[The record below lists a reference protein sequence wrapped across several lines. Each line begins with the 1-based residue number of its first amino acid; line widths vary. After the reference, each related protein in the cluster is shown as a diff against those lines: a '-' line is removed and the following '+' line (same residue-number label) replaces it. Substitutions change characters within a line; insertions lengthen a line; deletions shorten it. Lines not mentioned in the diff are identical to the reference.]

1 MDVVAGVLQ
10 VSAIVFPGSILTFVL
25 VRLLSIRLQKKARL
39 KMKRHLQKMDVPDS
53 ISRSRRPLDTIRFC
67 LFPIYL

>member
-25 VRLLSIRLQKKARL
+25 VRLSSIRLQKKARSE
-39 KMKRHLQKMDVPDS
+39 MKRHLQK
-53 ISRSRRPLDTIRFC
+53 IGRA
-67 LFPIYL
+67 